1 MSDICNVLL
10 TIIEV
15 LVTYIGAVHIEWI
28 VFSRRLTGRID
39 LCTVFA
45 DWRFV
50 GLTAATLYIIGV
62 APFCSTNLIAG
73 TVMVALLLT
82 YLCAGCRGVA
92 IARSAGGP

>member
-15 LVTYIGAVHIEWI
+15 LVTYIGAVYIEWI
-28 VFSRRLTGRID
+28 VFSRRLTGGID
-39 LCTVFA
+39 LCTILL

-73 TVMVALLLT
+73 TVLVALLLT
-82 YLCAGCRGVA
+82 YVFAGCRGAA

>member
-10 TIIEV
+10 TIIGV
-15 LVTYIGAVHIEWI
+15 LVTYIGAVYIEWI
-28 VFSRRLTGRID
+28 VFPRRLTGGID
-39 LCTVFA
+39 LRTILA

-50 GLTAATLYIIGV
+50 GLTTATLYIIGV
-62 APFCSTNLIAG
+62 APFCSTDLIAG

>member
-10 TIIEV
+10 TIIGV
-15 LVTYIGAVHIEWI
+15 LVTYIGAVYIEWI
-28 VFSRRLTGRID
+28 VFSRRLTGGID
-39 LCTVFA
+39 LRTILA

-50 GLTAATLYIIGV
+50 GLTTATLYIIGV

>member
-10 TIIEV
+10 TIIGV
-15 LVTYIGAVHIEWI
+15 LVTYIGAVYIEWI
-28 VFSRRLTGRID
+28 VFPRRLTGGID
-39 LCTVFA
+39 LRTILA

-50 GLTAATLYIIGV
+50 GLTTATLYIIGV
-62 APFCSTNLIAG
+62 APFCSTDLITG
-73 TVMVALLLT
+73 TVLVALLLT

>member
-10 TIIEV
+10 TIIGV
-15 LVTYIGAVHIEWI
+15 LVTYIGAVYIEWI
-28 VFSRRLTGRID
+28 VFSRRLTGGID
-39 LCTVFA
+39 LRTILA

-50 GLTAATLYIIGV
+50 GLTTATLYIIGV
-62 APFCSTNLIAG
+62 APFCSTDLITG
-73 TVMVALLLT
+73 TVLVALLLT

>member
-28 VFSRRLTGRID
+28 VFSRRLTGGID
-39 LCTVFA
+39 LRTILL

>member
-15 LVTYIGAVHIEWI
+15 LVTYIGAVYIEWI
-28 VFSRRLTGRID
+28 VFSRRLTGGID
-39 LCTVFA
+39 LRTVLA

-50 GLTAATLYIIGV
+50 GLTTATLYIIGV

-73 TVMVALLLT
+73 TVLVALLLT
-82 YLCAGCRGVA
+82 YVFAGCRGVA
-92 IARSAGGP
+92 IARSVGGP

>member
-50 GLTAATLYIIGV
+50 GLTAATLYIVGV
-62 APFCSTNLIAG
+62 ALFCSTNLIAG

>member
-28 VFSRRLTGRID
+28 VFSRRLTGGID
-39 LCTVFA
+39 LRTILA

-50 GLTAATLYIIGV
+50 GLTTATLYIIGV

-73 TVMVALLLT
+73 TVLVALLLT
-82 YLCAGCRGVA
+82 YVFAGCRGVA

>member
-10 TIIEV
+10 TIIGV
-15 LVTYIGAVHIEWI
+15 LVTYIGAVYIEWI
-28 VFSRRLTGRID
+28 VFPRRLTGGID
-39 LCTVFA
+39 LRTILA

-50 GLTAATLYIIGV
+50 GLTTATLYIIGV

>member
-1 MSDICNVLL
+1 MPDICNVLL
-10 TIIEV
+10 TIIGV
-15 LVTYIGAVHIEWI
+15 LVTYIGAVYIEWI
-28 VFSRRLTGRID
+28 VFPRRLTGRID
-39 LCTVFA
+39 LRTVFA

-73 TVMVALLLT
+73 TVLVALLLT
-82 YLCAGCRGVA
+82 YVFTGCRGVA

>member
-15 LVTYIGAVHIEWI
+15 LVTYIGAVYIEWI
-28 VFSRRLTGRID
+28 VFSRRLTGGID
-39 LCTVFA
+39 LCTILL

-50 GLTAATLYIIGV
+50 GLTTATLYIIGV

-73 TVMVALLLT
+73 TVLVALLLT
-82 YLCAGCRGVA
+82 YVFAGCRGVA

>member
-15 LVTYIGAVHIEWI
+15 LVTYIGAVYIEWI
-28 VFSRRLTGRID
+28 VFPRRLTGGID
-39 LCTVFA
+39 LCTVLA

-50 GLTAATLYIIGV
+50 GLTTATLYIIGV

-73 TVMVALLLT
+73 TVLVALLLT
-82 YLCAGCRGVA
+82 YVFAGCRGAA

>member
-28 VFSRRLTGRID
+28 VFSRRLTGGID
-39 LCTVFA
+39 LRTILA

-50 GLTAATLYIIGV
+50 GLTTATLYIIGV